1 MKYKTKQEIQMRLG
15 LTAFALPK
23 GAELSVEQVDRE
35 FNKVLVRVGRD
46 IDWVSDSIINKL
58 EEI

>member
-15 LTAFALPK
+15 LAAFIIPK
-23 GAELSVEQVDRE
+23 GSELSVEQVDKDYH
-35 FNKVLVRVGRD
+35 KVLVRVGRD